1 MKTITI
7 HYTTP
12 YIGTIA
18 KQGEHNQ
25 TELVFYLPDN
35 FNGADF
41 VNAEF
46 VKRDG
51 STSVVDQLV
60 PNNGTV
66 AVPLTQDLTNVDGK
80 MEIQLV
86 AYKVDGTEITEIAKS
101 SSYTCKIRKS
111 LNVLYGEDQPGVIER
126 ILAFISYWAE
136 KLPEM
141 WAKKHWHDN
150 KELLDTITPEM
161 LAGEQS
167 DWNENDETEKSFVKN
182 RTHYSETTA
191 TQVLFS
197 YEYDDDTW
205 APTSEAGSDGHAF
218 PLAVG
223 KEYKLTYNGTEYTFT
238 GTLLGET
245 SVVCI
250 GNLNIADEEYVPQ
263 QGDFPFVLAYFAEGS
278 SEINNLLALE
288 SLQGEIVSFGIV
300 RESTVY
306 HPLDVDYLPKS
317 AKDAIEM
324 KHTHANKTVLD
335 NFSTSTAYPFTFL
348 EFAGHTVPQFPIN
361 DVQPTTEGGNDYYL
375 NWINPN
381 VWYRF
386 GGASSPV
393 ASVSIYQLQGVDNS
407 VAEEYVVEFWTGA
420 TAPSPVIFPSDIEW
434 PDGSE
439 PVWGANKHYQVSIVG
454 NMGLYAESDY
464 SGEE

>member
-1 MKTITI
+1 MVNIIVDFEKE
-7 HYTTP
+7 
-12 YIGTIA
+12 YIGAIA
-18 KQGEHNQ
+18 YQGESNKSA
-25 TELVFYLPDN
+25 LLFDIPSSFVGY
-35 FNGADF
+35 DF

-46 VKRDG
+46 EIPDGTKVVK
-51 STSVVDQLV
+51 SNLHPINNLLSV
-60 PNNGTV
+60 PI
-66 AVPLTQDLTNVDGK
+66 TQDITVKTGVVS
-80 MEIQLV
+80 IQLV
-86 AYKVDGTEITEIAKS
+86 CYDSENFVIAKS
-101 SSYTCKIRKS
+101 
-111 LNVLYGEDQPGVIER
+111 PVILSHVQDSVDGCE
-126 ILAFISYWAE
+126 IPSAIEQAV
-136 KLPEM
+136 EM
-141 WAKKHWHDN
+141 AHWHDN
-150 KELLDTITPEM
+150 KALLDTITPEM

-205 APTSEAGSDGHAF
+205 APTSEAGSEGHAF

-245 SVVCI
+245 SVVRI

-306 HPLDVDYLPKS
+306 HPLDVDYLPES
-317 AKDAIEM
+317 AKDAIEL
-324 KHTHANKTVLD
+324 KHTHANKTILD

-348 EFAGHTVPQFPIN
+348 EYAGHTVPQFPIN
-361 DVQPTTEGGNDYYL
+361 DVAPTTEGGNDYYL

-386 GGASSPV
+386 GSADSPV
-393 ASVSIYQLQGVDNS
+393 TSISIYQLQGVDIS
-407 VAEEYVVEFWTGA
+407 VAEEFVIEFWTGA

-434 PDGSE
+434 EDGSE
-439 PVWGANKHYQVSIVG
+439 PVWAANKHYQVSIVG
-454 NMGLYAESDY
+454 NMGLYAEADY
-464 SGEE
+464 GEEE